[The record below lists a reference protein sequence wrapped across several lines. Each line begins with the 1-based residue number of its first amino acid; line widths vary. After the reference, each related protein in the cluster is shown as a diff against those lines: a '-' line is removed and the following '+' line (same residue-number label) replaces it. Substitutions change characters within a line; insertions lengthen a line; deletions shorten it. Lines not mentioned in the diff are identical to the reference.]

1 MKSHVRVAVIGGG
14 VVGCSVL
21 FHLAKAGWKDVCL
34 IERLEL
40 TSGSSWHAAGG
51 FHTLNGDPNVAKLQS
66 YTVQLYKEIE
76 EISGQSCG
84 LHITGGIMLAGTP
97 ERMDFLKLA
106 HAKGRYLGMDT
117 EIISA
122 SEAKKLLPLIDEKYF
137 MGAMYDPLE
146 GHLDPSGTTHA
157 YAKAARTFGAEVY
170 RQTRVMELNP
180 RPDGTWDVVTDKGTI
195 HAEHVVNAGGLWAR
209 EVGRMVGL
217 ELPVLA
223 MEHHYIV
230 TEEMPEVVEVEKSLG
245 KELVHVIDFE
255 GELYLRQEGK
265 GILLGTYE
273 RNGVPWSPDSTSWS
287 FGAEL
292 LQGDLDRIA
301 ESLDVGFKHFPAMA
315 KAGIKRVVNGP
326 FTFTPDGNPLVG
338 PVGGLRNYWVACG
351 VMAGFSQGGGVG
363 LALSNWMIHGD
374 PGFDVWGMDVSRY
387 GDWATMAYTNAKVR
401 ENYSR
406 RFRIRFPNEELPAA
420 RPLKTV
426 PIHPELVAE
435 NAVFGA
441 SYGLEYPLW
450 FAPKGTP
457 VEETVT
463 YRRSNAF
470 PVVAAECKAV
480 RSGVGLMETS
490 GYGRYEVKGA
500 DAASFLEGILANRMP
515 EIGRIVLSPMLDA
528 KGKLIGDF
536 TVGRLAKD
544 RFFIV
549 GSGPAEA
556 YHLRWFESQSR
567 GKAVSIRP
575 MTAELSGLAIAGP
588 KSRELLQ
595 RLVREDL
602 STAVFPFLSIAR
614 MSIGMVPAIVS
625 RISFTGELGY
635 ELWCAPDHQRL
646 LWNTLR
652 EAGKEF
658 GLALFGSHALLSL
671 RIEKAFGT
679 WAREYRPIYG
689 PEEAGMRRFTR
700 LDNKGEFVGSAAAKA
715 ERQSGGERRLVLFEV
730 DARDG
735 DAFGD
740 EPIWHDGKVVGWV
753 TSGGYGHTVGKSLA
767 LGYVPKG
774 LAAASSG
781 FEIEIIGERRGAKIL
796 KEPPYDPSGS
806 RMRV

>member
-21 FHLAKAGWKDVCL
+21 FHLAKAGWKDICL

-84 LHITGGIMLAGTP
+84 LHITGGMMLAGTP

-117 EIISA
+117 EIIDA
-122 SEAKKLLPLIDEKYF
+122 AEAKRRLPLIDERYF
-137 MGAMYDPLE
+137 IGAMYDPLE

-157 YAKAARTFGAEVY
+157 YAKAARIFGAEIY
-170 RQTRVMELNP
+170 RQTRVIELNL
-180 RPDGTWDVVTDKGTI
+180 RPEGSWDVVTDKGTI
-195 HAEHVVNAGGLWAR
+195 TAEHVVNAGGLWAR

-230 TEEMPEVVEVEKSLG
+230 TEDSAEVAEIEAWTG

-265 GILLGTYE
+265 GILLGSYE
-273 RNGVPWSPDSTSWS
+273 REGVPWMPDTTSWD
-287 FGAEL
+287 FGPEL
-292 LQGDLDRIA
+292 LQENLDRISA
-301 ESLDVGFKHFPAMA
+301 SLDTGFRHFPAIGR
-315 KAGIKRVVNGP
+315 AGIKRVVNGP

-338 PVGGLRNYWVACG
+338 PVRGLKNYWVACG

-363 LALSNWMIHGD
+363 LALSNWMIQGD

-420 RPLKTV
+420 RALRTV
-426 PIHPELVAE
+426 PIHGELAAE

-457 VEETVT
+457 AEETVT

-480 RSGVGLMETS
+480 RSGVGLIETS
-490 GYGRYEVKGA
+490 AYGRYEVSGP
-500 DAASFLEGILANRMP
+500 DAAAFLERILANRML
-515 EIGRIVLSPMLDA
+515 EEGRIVLAPMLNEQ
-528 KGKLIGDF
+528 GKLIGDF

-544 RFFIV
+544 RFFII

-556 YHLRWFESQSR
+556 YHLRWFERQR
-567 GKAVSIRP
+567 GSLQVAIRP
-575 MTAELSGLAIAGP
+575 MTAALSGLAIAGP
-588 KSRELLQ
+588 KARDLLG
-595 RLVREDL
+595 RLVREEL
-602 STAVFPFLSIAR
+602 SSNAFPFLSIR
-614 MSIGMVPAIVS
+614 EMSVGMVPCIVS

-646 LWNTLR
+646 LYRTLLD
-652 EAGKEF
+652 AGRDLGLMQF
-658 GLALFGSHALLSL
+658 GTHALLSL
-671 RIEKAFGT
+671 RLEKCYGT

-689 PEEAGMRRFTR
+689 PEEAGMRRFVR
-700 LDNKGEFVGSAAAKA
+700 LEKKDFVGRAAAEA
-715 ERQSGGERRLVLFEV
+715 ERKSGGERRLVLFEV

-740 EPIWHDGKVVGWV
+740 EPIWHAGKVVGWV
-753 TSGGYGHTVGKSLA
+753 TSGGYGHTVAKSLA
-767 LGYVPKG
+767 LGYVPKDLVSALG
-774 LAAASSG
+774 G
-781 FEIEIIGERRGAKIL
+781 FEIEIIGDRRPARIL
-796 KEPPYDPSGS
+796 KEPPYDPAGA
-806 RMRV
+806 RMRA

>member
-21 FHLAKAGWKDVCL
+21 FHLAKAGWKDIVL
-34 IERLEL
+34 VERLEL

-84 LHITGGIMLAGTP
+84 LHITGGMMLAGTP

-117 EIISA
+117 EIIDA
-122 SEAKKLLPLIDEKYF
+122 AEAKRRLPLIDDKYF
-137 MGAMYDPLE
+137 IGAMYDPLE

-157 YAKAARTFGAEVY
+157 YAKAARTFGAEIY
-170 RQTRVMELNP
+170 RQTRVVELNP
-180 RPDGTWDVVTDKGTI
+180 RAEGGWDVVTDKGTI
-195 HAEHVVNAGGLWAR
+195 TAEHVVNAGGLWAR
-209 EVGRMVGL
+209 EIGRMVGL

-230 TEEMPEVVEVEKSLG
+230 TEDSPEVAEVEARTG

-265 GILLGTYE
+265 GILLGSYE
-273 RNGVPWSPDSTSWS
+273 REGVPWMPDTTSWD
-287 FGAEL
+287 FGPEL
-292 LQGDLDRIA
+292 LQENLDRIA
-301 ESLDVGFKHFPAMA
+301 ASLETGFKHFPAIGR
-315 KAGIKRVVNGP
+315 AGIKRVVNGP

-338 PVGGLRNYWVACG
+338 PVRGLKNYWVACG

-387 GDWATMAYTNAKVR
+387 GDWASMAYTNAKVR

-420 RPLKTV
+420 RPLRTV
-426 PIHPELVAE
+426 PIHDALVAE

-450 FAPKGTP
+450 FAPKGTRA
-457 VEETVT
+457 EETVT

-470 PVVAAECKAV
+470 PVVAAECEAV
-480 RSGVGLMETS
+480 RSGVGLIETS
-490 GYGRYEVKGA
+490 SYGRYEVSGR
-500 DAASFLEGILANRMP
+500 DAEAFLERILANRLP
-515 EIGRIVLSPMLDA
+515 EQGRIVLAPMLNEQ
-528 KGKLIGDF
+528 GKLIGDF

-544 RFFIV
+544 RFLII
-549 GSGPAEA
+549 GSGPAES
-556 YHLRWFESQSR
+556 YHLRWFEQQR
-567 GKAVSIRP
+567 GDRTVSIRP
-575 MTAELSGLAIAGP
+575 MTAALSGLAIAGP
-588 KSRELLQ
+588 KARDLLS
-595 RLVREDL
+595 RLVREEL
-602 STAVFPFLSIAR
+602 SSNAFPFLSIREMAV
-614 MSIGMVPAIVS
+614 GMVPCIVS

-635 ELWCAPDHQRL
+635 ELWCAPDFQRL
-646 LWNTLR
+646 LYRTLLDAGR
-652 EAGKEF
+652 ELGIVQF
-658 GLALFGSHALLSL
+658 GTHALLSL
-671 RIEKAFGT
+671 RLEKSYGI

-689 PEEAGMRRFTR
+689 PEEAGMRRFVR
-700 LDNKGEFVGSAAAKA
+700 LEKKDFIGRAAAEA
-715 ERQSGGERRLVLFEV
+715 ERKSGGERRLVLFEV

-740 EPIWHDGKVVGWV
+740 EPIWQDGKVVGWV

-767 LGYVPKG
+767 LGYVPKELVDAIG
-774 LAAASSG
+774 G
-781 FEIEIIGERRGAKIL
+781 FEIEIIGERRPARIL
-796 KEPPYDPSGS
+796 KQPPYDPGGA
-806 RMRV
+806 RMRA

>member
-21 FHLAKAGWKDVCL
+21 FHLAKAGWRDIAL

-66 YTVQLYKEIE
+66 YTVRLYKEIE
-76 EISGQSCG
+76 ELSGQSCG
-84 LHITGGIMLAGTP
+84 LHITGGMMLAGTP

-180 RPDGTWDVVTDKGTI
+180 RADGTWDVVTDKGTI

-245 KELVHVIDFE
+245 RELVHVIDFE

-273 RNGVPWSPDSTSWS
+273 RGGVPWSPDSTPWS
-287 FGAEL
+287 FGPEL

-301 ESLDVGFKHFPAMA
+301 ESLDIGFKHFPAMA

-363 LALSNWMIHGD
+363 LALSNWMIEGD

-387 GDWATMAYTNAKVR
+387 GDWASMAYTNAKVR

-420 RPLKTV
+420 RPLRTV
-426 PIHPELVAE
+426 PIHGELEKE

-450 FAPKGTP
+450 FAPKGMP
-457 VEETVT
+457 AEETVT

-490 GYGRYEVKGA
+490 GYGRYGVTGP
-500 DAASFLEGILANRMP
+500 DAEAFLESLLANRMP
-515 EIGRIVLSPMLDA
+515 SVGKVVLAPMLNA
-528 KGKLIGDF
+528 EGKLIGDF
-536 TVGRLAKD
+536 TVGRVGRD
-544 RFFIV
+544 SFFIV

-556 YHLRWFESQSR
+556 YHLRWFEQQAAGR
-567 GKAVSIRP
+567 AVTIRP

-588 KSRELLQ
+588 KSRDLL
-595 RLVREDL
+595 RTLVRDDL
-602 STAVFPFLSIAR
+602 SSSAFTFRSIRKMAV
-614 MSIGMVPAIVS
+614 GMVPTLVS

-635 ELWCAPDHQRL
+635 ELWCAPDSQRL
-646 LWNTLR
+646 LWSTLR
-652 EAGKEF
+652 DAGKEF
-658 GLALFGSHALLSL
+658 GLSLFGSHALLSL
-671 RIEKAFGT
+671 RIEKGFGT

-689 PEEAGMRRFTR
+689 PEEAGMKRFVR
-700 LDNKGEFVGSAAAKA
+700 LDKEFVGRDAAKA
-715 ERQSGGERRLVLFEV
+715 ERDGGGERRLVLFDV
-730 DARDG
+730 DARDA

-740 EPIWHDGKVVGWV
+740 EPIWHGGKVIGWV

-767 LGYVPKG
+767 LGSVPRA
-774 LAAASSG
+774 LASATSA

-796 KEPPYDPSGS
+796 KEPPYDPSGT
-806 RMRV
+806 RMRE